1 MYILGAFI
9 SLGFFL
15 AIYLVI
21 VWAIPEANKDASML
35 LLGVLGAKF
44 SDVVSYFFGSSKGS
58 ADKTAIMDKNAS
70 KV

>member
-9 SLGFFL
+9 SVGFFT

-35 LLGVLGAKF
+35 MLGVLGAKF

-58 ADKTAIMDKNAS
+58 ADKTALMS
-70 KV
+70 KPQ